1 MLMITQ
7 WHQILRYMQKYMMNQ
22 VEKLFRSW
30 IMCNGIIFMR
40 SLDAAKKKNKLILE
54 AESNL
59 N

>member
-1 MLMITQ
+1 
-7 WHQILRYMQKYMMNQ
+7 MMNQ
-22 VEKLFRSW
+22 VEKLFCSW